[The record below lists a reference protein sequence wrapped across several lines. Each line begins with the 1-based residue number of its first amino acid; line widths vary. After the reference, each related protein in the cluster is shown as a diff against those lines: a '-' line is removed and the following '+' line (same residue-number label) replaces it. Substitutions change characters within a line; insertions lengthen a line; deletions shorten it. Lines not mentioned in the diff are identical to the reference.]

1 MEEKAE
7 AEEEKAEDLVKR
19 IPPDLSEEVAE
30 DYLKELTNS
39 KYCPKYSC
47 WTGGCFDKS
56 TRQRGM
62 TISYE
67 VHLFKNVTCGEL
79 EEETVEKTVEELRK
93 KRRI

>member
-39 KYCPKYSC
+39 KYCPKYLLN
-47 WTGGCFDKS
+47 WRLL
-56 TRQRGM
+56 RQE
-62 TISYE
+62 Y
-67 VHLFKNVTCGEL
+67 
-79 EEETVEKTVEELRK
+79 KTAWDDHFL
-93 KRRI
+93 